1 MRLHPVA
8 LTLAALA
15 TAAPAH
21 AHPGDHGG
29 VDPIAHAL
37 GSPDHLLP
45 LVLAAGLAAA
55 LWGWSRR

>member
-1 MRLHPVA
+1 MRLPSVG

-37 GSPDHLLP
+37 SSADHLLP
-45 LVLAAGLAAA
+45 VVLAVGLAAA